1 LIKIRGEIVG
11 IGTEEKWRVAS
22 GEREFGVELGLLG
35 LKRIGNVERRI
46 WIKINFT
53 QDIMVV
59 FKADFYL
66 II

>member
-22 GEREFGVELGLLG
+22 GEREFSVELGLLG

-46 WIKINFT
+46 
-53 QDIMVV
+53 
-59 FKADFYL
+59 
-66 II
+66 